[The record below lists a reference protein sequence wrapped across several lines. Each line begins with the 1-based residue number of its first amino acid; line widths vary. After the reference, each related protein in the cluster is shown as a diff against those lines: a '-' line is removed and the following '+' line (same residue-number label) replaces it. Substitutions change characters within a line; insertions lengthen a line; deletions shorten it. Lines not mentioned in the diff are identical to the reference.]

1 MAFKQLNVRVRLKVI
16 YSSNSIYHA
25 TVSLVEPPYVFRGGA
40 LCTWEVMGL
49 DSIPPILTVRD
60 LPPPHTNP
68 KECTLKPSGFLK
80 NVFILH
86 AFPALVHCS
95 SLYVCAAEY
104 FKALTL
110 DIIQS
115 AK

>member
-1 MAFKQLNVRVRLKVI
+1 MGGNGAGLNSTHFNHQRPF
-16 YSSNSIYHA
+16 S
-25 TVSLVEPPYVFRGGA
+25 
-40 LCTWEVMGL
+40 
-49 DSIPPILTVRD
+49 
-60 LPPPHTNP
+60 PHTNP